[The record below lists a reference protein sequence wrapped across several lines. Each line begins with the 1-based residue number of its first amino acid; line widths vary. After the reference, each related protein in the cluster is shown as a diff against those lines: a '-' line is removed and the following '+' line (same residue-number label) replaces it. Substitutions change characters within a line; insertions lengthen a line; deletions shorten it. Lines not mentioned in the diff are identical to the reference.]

1 MRGSL
6 LVLGALLT
14 GGSTLFTTGCMG
26 SEEEEANK
34 AHAAAKATWC
44 FVLKVDGADVRI
56 ALSEMNILLF
66 KDEEYAKQNAG
77 PFEIKGE
84 GVHLIGEIPPDASP
98 GYSEKIENLV
108 GKTLPIKTSGEF
120 HHEGTIESKIT
131 LPGKPEIGI
140 IGGSLIGEKMT
151 GKWSGSQ
158 NGDKTLHGKVKL
170 TLRDGR
176 TIEGTFSVHAI
187 TWG

>member
-1 MRGSL
+1 MRGSIL
-6 LVLGALLT
+6 AFGLVLA
-14 GGSTLFTTGCMG
+14 GCMG

-34 AHAAAKATWC
+34 AHASAKAGWC
-44 FVLKVDGADVRI
+44 LVFQIDGADVRI
-56 ALSEMNILLF
+56 PLSEMNILLF
-66 KDEEYAKQNAG
+66 KDDEYAKAHAS
-77 PFEIKGE
+77 PFQIKGE
-84 GVHLIGEIPPDASP
+84 GVLLMGEVPPEASP
-98 GYSEKIENLV
+98 GYDEKIENLV
-108 GKTLPIKTSGEF
+108 GKPLPIKPSGDF
-120 HHEGTIESKIT
+120 HHEGTLESKIT

-140 IGGSLIGEKMT
+140 ISGSLLGEKKT

>member
-1 MRGSL
+1 MRRLSIL
-6 LVLGALLT
+6 ALCLASC
-14 GGSTLFTTGCMG
+14 GG

-56 ALSEMNILLF
+56 PISEMNILLY
-66 KDEEYAKQNAG
+66 KDEEYARQHPS
-77 PFEIKGE
+77 PFQIKGE
-84 GVHLIGEIPPDASP
+84 GVLLIGEIPPDASP
-98 GYSEKIENLV
+98 GYDEKIENLV
-108 GKTLPIKTSGEF
+108 GKTLPIKSTGEY

-140 IGGSLIGEKMT
+140 LSGSLIGEKKT
-151 GKWSGSQ
+151 GKWAGSE

-170 TLRDGR
+170 TLSDGR

-187 TWG
+187 IWG

>member
-1 MRGSL
+1 MRRA
-6 LVLGALLT
+6 ALLL
-14 GGSTLFTTGCMG
+14 TLLASCGG

-34 AHAAAKATWC
+34 AHAAARATWC
-44 FVLKVDGADVRI
+44 FVFKIDGADVRI
-56 ALSEMNILLF
+56 PLSEMNILLF
-66 KDEEYAKQNAG
+66 KDEDYAKEHPS
-77 PFEIKGE
+77 PFQVKGE
-84 GVHLIGEIPPDASP
+84 GVMLIGEVPPVASP
-98 GYSEKIENLV
+98 GYDEKIEKLV
-108 GKTLPIKTSGEF
+108 GHALPIKATGDF

-140 IGGSLIGEKMT
+140 VSGELIGEKKT
-151 GKWSGSQ
+151 GKWSGSE

>member
-1 MRGSL
+1 MRGSFL
-6 LVLGALLT
+6 ALGLALAGGSSLLT
-14 GGSTLFTTGCMG
+14 TSCMG
-26 SEEEEANK
+26 SEEEEANQ

-44 FVLKVDGADVRI
+44 IVLKVDGADVRI

-66 KDEEYAKQNAG
+66 KDDDYAKQHAA

-84 GVHLIGEIPPDASP
+84 GLHLIGEIPPDASP
-98 GYSEKIENLV
+98 GYEEKIENLV
-108 GKTLPIKTSGEF
+108 GKTLPIKASGDF

-140 IGGSLIGEKMT
+140 VGGSLLGERRT
-151 GKWSGSQ
+151 GKWSGSV

-176 TIEGTFSVHAI
+176 SLEGTFSVHAI

>member
-1 MRGSL
+1 MRRLAL
-6 LVLGALLT
+6 LVLLT
-14 GGSTLFTTGCMG
+14 AGCGGG
-26 SEEEEANK
+26 SEEEDANK
-34 AHAAAKATWC
+34 AHAAARATWC
-44 FVLKVDGADVRI
+44 FVFKIDGADVRI
-56 ALSEMNILLF
+56 PLSEMNILLF
-66 KDEEYAKQNAG
+66 KDDDYAKEHPS
-77 PFEIKGE
+77 PFQIKGQ
-84 GVHLIGEIPPDASP
+84 GVELIGEVPPNASP
-98 GYSEKIENLV
+98 GYGEKIENMV
-108 GKTLPIKTSGEF
+108 GKTLPIRPSGDF

-140 IGGSLIGEKMT
+140 LSGSLTGEKMT

-158 NGDKTLHGKVKL
+158 NGDKTLHGKVTL

>member
-1 MRGSL
+1 MRRATLG
-6 LVLGALLT
+6 LVLALA
-14 GGSTLFTTGCMG
+14 GCMG

-34 AHAAAKATWC
+34 AHAAAKATWA
-44 FVLKVDGADVRI
+44 FVFKIDGADVRI
-56 ALSEMNILLF
+56 PLTSMDILLY
-66 KDEEYAKQNAG
+66 KDEDYAKDHPA
-77 PFEIKGE
+77 PFQIKGE
-84 GVHLIGEIPPDASP
+84 GLQLIGDIPPDASP
-98 GYSEKIENLV
+98 GYDEKIERLI
-108 GKTLPIKTSGEF
+108 GKTLPIKTAGDF

-140 IGGSLIGEKMT
+140 ISGSLTGEKMT
-151 GKWSGSQ
+151 GKWSGSE

-176 TIEGTFSVHAI
+176 TIEGAFSVHAI

>member
-1 MRGSL
+1 
-6 LVLGALLT
+6 
-14 GGSTLFTTGCMG
+14 
-26 SEEEEANK
+26 
-34 AHAAAKATWC
+34 
-44 FVLKVDGADVRI
+44 LKVDGADVRI
-56 ALSEMNILLF
+56 PLSEMNILLF
-66 KDEEYAKQNAG
+66 KDDDYAKEHPS

-84 GVHLIGEIPPDASP
+84 GVHLIGDVPPPASP
-98 GYSEKIENLV
+98 GYEEKIENLV
-108 GKTLPIKTSGEF
+108 GHTLTIKPSGDF

-140 IGGSLIGEKMT
+140 LSGTLTGEKKT

-170 TLRDGR
+170 TLKDGR
-176 TIEGTFSVHAI
+176 TLEGTFSVHAI